1 MDSLLIRPHPDTA
14 SQSSVLCPPM
24 LGTSRVVVMEGLQ
37 LGLKAGHPQLATGTG
52 LVDPGQGPRPEAQVN
67 SVLMWPV
74 LQGEGGG

>member
-1 MDSLLIRPHPDTA
+1 
-14 SQSSVLCPPM
+14 
-24 LGTSRVVVMEGLQ
+24 MEGLQ